1 MKIIDIKNMKAY
13 RIEDAQ
19 NLKQAITILHRT
31 VRYHYTDRPALHI
44 SVPYQG
50 PTPVVF
56 TAAPET
62 TEAPEYGT
70 YANSPV
76 YSNKATDKQVRAL
89 IYTISKHAIK
99 GKALHL
105 PQATSLTKAQV
116 TVCMQLANDAPAI
129 ASDYKHYAIINN
141 WFAKQYT
148 DHDIPHRVYSE
159 CKNYANEFLNQ
170 QAKTHAA
177 ALQRVNQ
184 AAEDAEYAKYNF

>member
-13 RIEDAQ
+13 RLEDAQ

-31 VRYHYTDRPALHI
+31 CKYHYHDVPVFHI
-44 SVPYQG
+44 KLNLNKPID
-50 PTPVVF
+50 F

-76 YSNKATDKQVRAL
+76 YAEKATDKQVRTL

-99 GKALHL
+99 GKDLHL
-105 PQATSLTKAQV
+105 PQTTSLTKAQV
-116 TVCMQLANDAPAI
+116 TACMKLVNAAQTI
-129 ASDYKHYAIINN
+129 TTDYKHYAIINN

-170 QAKTHAA
+170 QAQTHAA

-184 AAEDAEYAKYNF
+184 AAEDAEYSKYNF

>member
-19 NLKQAITILHRT
+19 NLKQALTILHRT

-50 PTPVVF
+50 PTPVAF

-99 GKALHL
+99 GKDLHL
-105 PQATSLTKAQV
+105 PLTTSLTKAQV
-116 TVCMQLANDAPAI
+116 TACMKLANDAPTI
-129 ASDYKHYAIINN
+129 ATDYKHYAIINN

-159 CKNYANEFLNQ
+159 CKNYTHEFLNQ
-170 QAKTHAA
+170 QAKVHAA
-177 ALQRVNQ
+177 AMQQVNQ
-184 AAEDAEYAKYNF
+184 TAEDSEYSKYNF